1 MKSITLLLTLLIV
14 ILMTGCSPRESASE
28 VAKKYIDKMN
38 SGDYETAYSLL
49 SKDSKKKISIE
60 NLEEFQNILVST
72 KRIISYK
79 IGKEKIIKKYKHD
92 GKEYKNVVKLEETFN
107 IKNLLY
113 KKDDSLKVNRY
124 FVVEN
129 NKYKLLLYESFK
141 KEFGIN
147 SMDLAQLKLNDFGLK
162 YFKEVDLILK
172 KAIAINPTDSK
183 LYYAQACNY
192 MNFDGFPG
200 YSDTTYNALDSINK
214 SLKYL
219 DKNDSDYKKNAS
231 NIYNLKGVILMFHK
245 RFDEAQ
251 QYLNKALYF
260 NKDNEDPKYNLNTI
274 KKHLN

>member
-1 MKSITLLLTLLIV
+1 M
-14 ILMTGCSPRESASE
+14 
-28 VAKKYIDKMN
+28 
-38 SGDYETAYSLL
+38 
-49 SKDSKKKISIE
+49 
-60 NLEEFQNILVST
+60 LVSRQIEFLKLILNENKYRPIKYFKDKLNVSDKT
-72 KRIISYK
+72 LQKDLKMI
-79 IGKEKIIKKYKHD
+79 EKY
-92 GKEYKNVVKLEETFN
+92 LETFN

-260 NKDNEDPKYNLNTI
+260 NKDNKDPKYNLNTI

>member
-1 MKSITLLLTLLIV
+1 MNIIKSITLLLTLLIV

-49 SKDSKKKISIE
+49 SKDSKKISIE

-141 KEFGIN
+141 KNLVLIVWT
-147 SMDLAQLKLNDFGLK
+147 LLNLS
-162 YFKEVDLILK
+162 LMIL
-172 KAIAINPTDSK
+172 D
-183 LYYAQACNY
+183 
-192 MNFDGFPG
+192 
-200 YSDTTYNALDSINK
+200 
-214 SLKYL
+214 
-219 DKNDSDYKKNAS
+219 
-231 NIYNLKGVILMFHK
+231 
-245 RFDEAQ
+245 
-251 QYLNKALYF
+251 
-260 NKDNEDPKYNLNTI
+260 
-274 KKHLN
+274 